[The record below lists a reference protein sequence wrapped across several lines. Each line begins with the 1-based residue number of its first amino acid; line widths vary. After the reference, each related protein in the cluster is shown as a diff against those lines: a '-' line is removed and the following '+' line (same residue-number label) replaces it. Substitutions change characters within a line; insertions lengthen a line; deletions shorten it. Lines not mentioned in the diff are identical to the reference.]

1 MPLINRGVNW
11 FTAFVALANQGIEM
25 TQERT
30 RTRLSDEERRNFLK
44 VLGVAGAAAA
54 GNAAADDVTLEGLRE
69 AVTVESTGE
78 LAAMGEAIRS
88 DLTGELDADLLA
100 TEMAGVAGSIDRLS
114 DVRAAGVPARDEEL
128 YAELTDAAWT
138 VADHLTEVGFY
149 ASAEAN
155 LPRFT
160 ADHVETTTRQLVN
173 AESLGAALSEVGFDG
188 RERTALVAN
197 VVTQADRL
205 ALWEPTWVFEEAEV
219 GEVNPE
225 HVAPL
230 HRRAAEG
237 ALLWIDGLDRH
248 LRQNEVLLTDEML
261 DDGVADVRAM
271 LGGFYL
277 LSAAAER
284 LGRGEVS
291 DAELTALVSG
301 STAMMIASQTDLQY
315 DVVRITDE
323 MRAPRAG
330 GD

>member
-1 MPLINRGVNW
+1 
-11 FTAFVALANQGIEM
+11 M
-25 TQERT
+25 TREYT
-30 RTRLSDEERRNFLK
+30 KSGLSDEERRNFLK
-44 VLGVAGAAAA
+44 TLGVAGTAAA
-54 GNAAADDVTLEGLRE
+54 GNAAVDEVTLEGLRE

-88 DLTGELDADLLA
+88 DLTGALDADLLA
-100 TEMAGVAGSIDRLS
+100 TETAGVADAIERLS
-114 DVRAAGVPARDEEL
+114 SVRAAGVPDRGEEL
-128 YAELTDAAWT
+128 YAELTNAAWN
-138 VADHLTEVGFY
+138 VDDHLSEVGFY

-160 ADHVETTTRQLVN
+160 SDHIEATTRQLVN
-173 AESLGAALSEVGFDG
+173 TESLGSVLSEVGFDE
-188 RERTALVAN
+188 RERTALVAG
-197 VVTQADRL
+197 VVERADDL

-230 HRRAAEG
+230 HERAADG

-261 DDGVADVRAM
+261 DEGVADVRAM

-277 LSAAAER
+277 LSDAVER
-284 LGRGEVS
+284 LARGEVS
-291 DAELTALVSG
+291 DAELTGLVSG
-301 STAMMIASQTDLQY
+301 STAMLIASQTDLQY
-315 DVVRITDE
+315 DLVRITDD

>member
-1 MPLINRGVNW
+1 MRH
-11 FTAFVALANQGIEM
+11 
-25 TQERT
+25 ERT
-30 RTRLSDEERRNFLK
+30 KSRLSDEERRNFLK
-44 VLGVAGAAAA
+44 TLGVAGAAAA
-54 GNAAADDVTLEGLRE
+54 GNAAVDEVTLDDLRE

-78 LAAMGEAIRS
+78 LAAMGEAIRT
-88 DLTGELDADLLA
+88 DMTGELDADLLA
-100 TEMAGVAGSIDRLS
+100 GETAGVADSIDRLS
-114 DVRAAGVPARDEEL
+114 DVRATGVPDRGEEL
-128 YAELTDAAWT
+128 YAQLTDAAWS
-138 VADHLTEVGFY
+138 VADHLSEVGFY

-160 ADHVETTTRQLVN
+160 SDHIEATTRQLVN
-173 AESLGAALSEVGFDG
+173 TEALGAALSAVGFDG

-197 VVTQADRL
+197 VVERADDL

-225 HVAPL
+225 YVAPL
-230 HRRAAEG
+230 HQRAAEG

-277 LSAAAER
+277 LGDAVER
-284 LGRGEVS
+284 LARGEVS
-291 DAELTALVSG
+291 DAELTGLVSG

-315 DVVRITDE
+315 DLVRISDD